1 MTAAVQIALIAS
13 VFIVAAGVL
22 GVSLA
27 NARNAQKTQIDSLYE
42 RENKALS
49 QALTRQEQESAR
61 LLAKV
66 ETLANANTV
75 LQETVSG
82 TEAVR
87 KLAQEI
93 ASEEKKRQQEHEV
106 MQILLKD
113 VIAELRQSRGALGR

>member
-1 MTAAVQIALIAS
+1 MTTAVQIALIAS

-66 ETLANANTV
+66 ETLVNANTV

-82 TEAVR
+82 TEAVK
-87 KLAQEI
+87 KLALEI
-93 ASEEKKRQQEHEV
+93 AAEEKKRQQEHEI